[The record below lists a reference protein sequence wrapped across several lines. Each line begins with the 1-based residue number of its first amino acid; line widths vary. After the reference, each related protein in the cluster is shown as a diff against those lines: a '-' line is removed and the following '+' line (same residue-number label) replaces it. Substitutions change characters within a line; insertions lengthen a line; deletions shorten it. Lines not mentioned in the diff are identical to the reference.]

1 MTTASLTLF
10 SFKIFYSNALLKLF
24 TFNLFTFNL
33 VYIVIYIF
41 RNLIYL
47 SIYIN
52 ACCITVFIPFT
63 FLAIYCLNFN
73 SCIYFSIL
81 ALCITYPNK
90 LTYTIK
96 YEYNFLLLV
105 GIENIYL
112 KVYNNLTQLFL
123 MIMWSFKSGKG
134 LI

>member
-1 MTTASLTLF
+1 MYHGQLHRNLNTTQGMAHDLCTCEHLYCVLESDYY
-10 SFKIFYSNALLKLF
+10 SPPFKIFYSNALLKLF
-24 TFNLFTFNL
+24 TFNL
-33 VYIVIYIF
+33 VYLVIYIF

-105 GIENIYL
+105 GIENIY
-112 KVYNNLTQLFL
+112 
-123 MIMWSFKSGKG
+123 
-134 LI
+134 